1 MRKRKI
7 IRTLV
12 STGTYKAFIDNIL
25 ELSKKSSSSYV
36 CVSNVHM
43 SIEAYQSA
51 AFCNVVNSADMATP
65 DGMPLAKAMKL
76 LYGVDQN
83 RVAGMDLMPDLMKVS
98 EEQGLSVYL
107 YGSTDEVLEKIK
119 AKAAQEFPKLKLY
132 AYSPPFKVL
141 NAEEKSDIVKEINS
155 KNPDFVFVALGCPKQ
170 EKWMAEHKGKISSC
184 MVGLG
189 GAFEVYADVKNRAP
203 QWMQDYS
210 LEWVYRFAQDPKRLW
225 KRYAVTNTLF
235 IVLLLLQ
242 IINVRILGRDKDMEN
257 ERA

>member
-12 STGTYKAFIDNIL
+12 STGPYKAFIDNIL
-25 ELSKKSSSSYV
+25 ELRKKSSSSYV

-51 AFCNVVNSADMATP
+51 AFCDVVNNADMATP

-76 LYGVDQN
+76 LYGVEQN
-83 RVAGMDLMPDLMKVS
+83 RVAGMDLMPDIMKVS
-98 EEQGLSVYL
+98 EERGLSVYL
-107 YGSTDEVLEKIK
+107 YGSTDEVLETIK

-132 AYSPPFKVL
+132 AYSPPFKEL
-141 NAEEKSDIVKEINS
+141 SAEEKSDIIGEINS
-155 KNPDFVFVALGCPKQ
+155 KKPDFVFVALGCPKQ
-170 EKWMAEHKGKISSC
+170 EKWMAEHKGKVHSC
-184 MVGLG
+184 MIGLG

-203 QWMQDYS
+203 QWMQDHS
-210 LEWVYRFAQDPKRLW
+210 LEWMYRFAQDPKRLW

-235 IVLLLLQ
+235 IVLLVFQ
-242 IINVRILGRDKDMEN
+242 IINVRILGRDKDIVN
-257 ERA
+257 ERS